1 MNAVGFPLTLNQ
13 QNMRKIVL
21 LIALAMSFTASGQ
34 TIEQVKRELHRQNVP
49 HAHIVLAQA
58 RLETGNFTSHR
69 CKQDKNL
76 FGMKRGRRYARY
88 RCWQDSVKDYKDRIS
103 SRYDGKENYYAFLK
117 RIGYAKDPAY
127 QKKLTHII
135 KTSKL

>member
-1 MNAVGFPLTLNQ
+1 
-13 QNMRKIVL
+13 MRKIVL

-34 TIEQVKRELHRQNVP
+34 TIEQVAKELRKQNIP
-49 HAHIVLAQA
+49 HAKIVLAQA
-58 RLETGNFTSHR
+58 RLETGNFTSRR

-76 FGMKRGRRYARY
+76 FGMKHGRRYARY
-88 RCWQDSVKDYKDRIS
+88 RCWQDSVKDYKERIS
-103 SRYDGKENYYAFLK
+103 SRYDGGDYYQFLK
-117 RIGYAKDPAY
+117 KIGYAKDPVY